1 VNVLSKEKQRD
12 IEALVRAGFS
22 FRETEERLGVD
33 RRIVAK
39 YAYKAGIGG
48 KQNVPASEGVATGLE
63 GQSAPPATGPAVAK
77 SNCEIHREWIEA
89 QVRLGRNAVAIW
101 QELVDRFEFKSAYNS
116 VKRFV
121 GKLKTTVPEQFDIL
135 EAIPGEEA
143 QVDYGQGAL
152 TLFEKTGKYR
162 RPRLFVMTLKFSRR
176 SFRKVVWSSSQEV
189 WARLHE
195 EAFRYFG
202 GVPQYVVLDNLKEG
216 VLKPD
221 IYEPEL
227 NPVYAQLLAHYGCVA
242 DPARVADPDRKGVV
256 EKAIDHTQS
265 TALKG
270 KKFNSIQEQNTFLM
284 SWEERWAA
292 KRIHGRAKR
301 QVEEMFLEEKKV
313 LKPLPIQNFCFF
325 KQVTRTVAPDGLIE
339 VERSYYFA
347 HATLIGLQIPVR
359 IFQHKIEILDPKTL
373 LMIRRH
379 DKNQRPGQFS
389 IRNDERIF
397 NPSRETE
404 ALLKKAATIGEA
416 THAFANFILTEEGR
430 TARRKLYHLLSLAKK
445 FSAAEIEEACKIAME
460 RANYRIQT
468 IQRLIENK
476 VQHSQEIENQE
487 QEELIQKHN
496 LIRPSSQYQ
505 GFFKTFS
512 QNQ

>member
-1 VNVLSKEKQRD
+1 VNVLSREKQRD
-12 IEALVRAGFS
+12 IEALVRAGLS
-22 FRETEERLGVD
+22 FTKIGERLGVD
-33 RRIVAK
+33 RRSVAS
-39 YAYKAGIGG
+39 YAHKAGLGK
-48 KQNVPASEGVATGLE
+48 KQNVPFQEGVATGSE
-63 GQSAPPATGPAVAK
+63 RENVPVATGSEVAK
-77 SNCEIHREWIEA
+77 SNCECHREWIEE

-101 QELVDRFEFKSAYNS
+101 QELVDRFAFKSAYNS

-121 GKLKTTVPEQFDIL
+121 GKLKTVAPEQFDIL

-143 QVDYGQGAL
+143 QVDYGQGAP

-176 SFRKVVWSSSQEV
+176 SFRKVVWASSQEV

-195 EAFRYFG
+195 EGFRYFG

-216 VLKPD
+216 VLKPN

-227 NPVYAQLLAHYGCVA
+227 NPVYVQLLGHYGCVA

-270 KKFNSIQEQNTFLM
+270 KKFDSIEEQNTFLM
-284 SWEERWAA
+284 GWEERWAA

-313 LKPLPIQNFCFF
+313 LKSLPLENFRFF
-325 KQVTRTVAPDGLIE
+325 KQAVRTVAPDGLIE

-359 IFQHKIEILDPKTL
+359 IFEYKIEILDPKTL
-373 LMIRRH
+373 LVIRRH

-404 ALLKKAATIGEA
+404 ALLKKAAKIGEA
-416 THAFANFILTEEGR
+416 THAFASFVLTEEGR
-430 TARRKLYHLLSLAKK
+430 VARRKLYHLLSLAKK
-445 FSAAEIEEACKIAME
+445 YSGANIEDACKTALE
-460 RANYRIQT
+460 RANYRVQT
-468 IQRLIENK
+468 IARLIENK
-476 VQHSQEIENQE
+476 IQQTQEIKNQA
-487 QEELIQKHN
+487 QEELVQDHE
-496 LIRPSSQYQ
+496 LIRPSSEYQ
-505 GFFKTFS
+505 SFFETYS